1 MKKSTNL
8 AIVQESAIHL
18 DVKKSLE
25 KAIQLIQQAAAQN
38 AELIVFG
45 ESWLSGYPVWLDH
58 CPDIARW
65 NHNPTKKVFARMYQN
80 SVEVGGI
87 ETQKLCQMALENK
100 IVIVM
105 GMNEIVQEGFGNG
118 TIYNSFI
125 IIDSTGEI
133 VCHRRKL
140 VPTFTEKLVYGL
152 GDGKDLNAVNT
163 SAGRIGGLICWEHWM
178 PLSRMAMHES
188 NEHIHFSLFPM
199 VHEMHQVTCRQYAF
213 EGRCFVVAVGQVMK
227 GSDFPK
233 ELKLPD
239 YLAVN
244 SDQMVLDG
252 SSCVISPNGKVLL
265 EPQVGVEKMIFYTI
279 ENMDQ
284 IYEERMSLD
293 TSGHY
298 NRRDVFEFKV
308 NKGRG

>member
-87 ETQKLCQMALENK
+87 ETQRLCQMALENK

-105 GMNEIVQEGFGNG
+105 GMNEIVQEGFGMG
-118 TIYNSFI
+118 QFI
-125 IIDSTGEI
+125 IHLSLLIQLA
-133 VCHRRKL
+133 KL
-140 VPTFTEKLVYGL
+140 FVIEENWYLLLQKNWFMAWEMEK
-152 GDGKDLNAVNT
+152 
-163 SAGRIGGLICWEHWM
+163 I
-178 PLSRMAMHES
+178 
-188 NEHIHFSLFPM
+188 
-199 VHEMHQVTCRQYAF
+199 
-213 EGRCFVVAVGQVMK
+213 
-227 GSDFPK
+227 
-233 ELKLPD
+233 
-239 YLAVN
+239 
-244 SDQMVLDG
+244 
-252 SSCVISPNGKVLL
+252 
-265 EPQVGVEKMIFYTI
+265 
-279 ENMDQ
+279 
-284 IYEERMSLD
+284 
-293 TSGHY
+293 
-298 NRRDVFEFKV
+298 
-308 NKGRG
+308 